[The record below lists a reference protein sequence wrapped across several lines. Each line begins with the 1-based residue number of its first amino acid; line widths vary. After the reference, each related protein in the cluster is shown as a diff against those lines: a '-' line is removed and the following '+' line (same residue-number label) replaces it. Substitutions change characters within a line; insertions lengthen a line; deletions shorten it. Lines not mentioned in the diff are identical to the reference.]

1 MDNMTIGASL
11 AVGGNTVQM
20 RKDGKIQVTNSN
32 GKIKTLTQDEF
43 KKNVV
48 KNADKIKNG
57 EDFEFKKDY
66 SKSLKIATAAVGT
79 AIATT
84 GIIYRKE
91 IGKYLKNFSFKK
103 LWQDIKGLFKT
114 RFDKNAPA
122 GYPKQERHAR
132 LNDLKETFRNYDA
145 DARFNAR
152 TEFLKKNNVSEEQFS
167 LMQRILHVNAV
178 NESKMGPIEGA
189 KFPYNPEKFPSGF
202 VINPIEQK
210 SFLSN
215 LQKEKEALESLRST
229 LPENLRTNEQI
240 SKFVEDVRSEMLD
253 GPMKVYK
260 HAEFAPHKD
269 NQALVRKQKNYMS
282 DKNVEKRKQIQAEMI
297 KKHGSMEKVRE
308 KIAAKKEA
316 IAAKNGK

>member
-1 MDNMTIGASL
+1 MDNLTIGP
-11 AVGGNTVQM
+11 VKHIGGNACQM
-20 RKDGKIQVTNSN
+20 TKDGKIQVTNSK

-43 KKNVV
+43 EKNCI
-48 KNADKIKNG
+48 KNAPKIKNG
-57 EDFEFKKDY
+57 EDFEFKKDH
-66 SKSLKIATAAVGT
+66 KNLKIAMAAVGT
-79 AIATT
+79 AVITA

-91 IGKYLKNFSFKK
+91 VGKFAQKVWRGIKN
-103 LWQDIKGLFKT
+103 LFKS

-122 GYPKQERHAR
+122 GYSKQERHAR
-132 LNDLKETFRNYDA
+132 LNDLKETFRNYDSEKA
-145 DARFNAR
+145 YQAR

-167 LMQRILHVNAV
+167 LMQRILHTNAV

-189 KFPYNPEKFPSGF
+189 KFPYNPKKFPNGF
-202 VINPIEQK
+202 VIGPIEQK

-215 LQKEKEALESLRST
+215 LQKEKEALESLRLT

-260 HAEFAPHKD
+260 HAEFAPYKD

-282 DKNVEKRKQIQAEMI
+282 DKNVAKRKQIQAEMTE
-297 KKHGSMEKVRE
+297 KHGSMEKVRE

-316 IAAKNGK
+316 IAAKNSKK

>member
-91 IGKYLKNFSFKK
+91 IGKYLRNFSFKK

-122 GYPKQERHAR
+122 GYSKQERHTR

-152 TEFLKKNNVSEEQFS
+152 TEFLKKNNVSEEQLS
-167 LMQRILHVNAV
+167 LMQQISRLGRGQDIT
-178 NESKMGPIEGA
+178 E
-189 KFPYNPEKFPSGF
+189 
-202 VINPIEQK
+202 EQK
-210 SFLSN
+210 
-215 LQKEKEALESLRST
+215 AL
-229 LPENLRTNEQI
+229 LPEAYRTKNACTE
-240 SKFVEDVRSEMLD
+240 FVENVRNEMLD

-260 HAEFAPHKD
+260 RAEFAPNKD
-269 NQALVRKQKNYMS
+269 NKDLVRKQKNYMS
-282 DKNVEKRKQIQAEMI
+282 DKNVAKRKQIQAEMTE
-297 KKHGSMEKVRE
+297 KHGSMEQVRT
-308 KIAAKKEA
+308 KIEAKKA
-316 IAAKNGK
+316 TIAAKNSK